1 MSNPLAGQ
9 LTVGSDGRIIGPAA
23 ITYNTPFPCVNGSWG
38 SGAMTGVI
46 MHTMVGS
53 QAGTISWFNNPQAQ
67 ASAQFGVGFDGA
79 IHQFGPI
86 GQGWIAW
93 HAGAANATWYGIE
106 HEDGG
111 DPSRPLTDAQL
122 TASAQLTEML
132 TGYAGIPLQV
142 TNSPSTGGLGTH
154 SMGGSAWG
162 GHACPGDVRAAQR
175 DEVIRR
181 AQAIRGGGPVPQPPA
196 KPRLEEAV
204 MQIGPG
210 ETAGM
215 SWNGDAYSSVGFLAD
230 PQGGDVVAL
239 RVAVHRISGGYDVTE
254 LELTNAA
261 PKAVVRVAN
270 PSDGCSITR
279 KDRVAISIVPNFAP
293 R

>member
-1 MSNPLAGQ
+1 MTGPLS
-9 LTVGSDGRIIGPAA
+9 VGSDGRVTGPAA

-53 QAGTISWFNNPQAQ
+53 QAGTISWFNNPAAQ
-67 ASAQFGVGFDGA
+67 ASAHFAVAYDGA

-93 HAGAANATWYGIE
+93 HAGSANVTWYGIE

-132 TGYAGIPLQV
+132 TGFAGIPLQV
-142 TNSPSTGGLGTH
+142 TDSPSTGGLGTH

-175 DEVIRR
+175 GEVVRR
-181 AQAIRGGGPVPQPPA
+181 ALAIGGGTAPPPQEQQ
-196 KPRLEEAV
+196 LEEAV

-270 PSDGCSITR
+270 PSDGCSISR
-279 KDRVAISIVPNFAP
+279 KDQVAVDIVPNFAP

>member
-1 MSNPLAGQ
+1 MTGPLS
-9 LTVGSDGRIIGPAA
+9 VGSDGRVTGPAA

-53 QAGTISWFNNPQAQ
+53 QAGTISWFNNPAAQ
-67 ASAQFGVGFDGA
+67 ASAHFAVAYDGA

-93 HAGAANATWYGIE
+93 HAGSANVTWYGIE

-132 TGYAGIPLQV
+132 TGFAGIPLQV
-142 TNSPSTGGLGTH
+142 TDSPSTGGLGTH

-175 DEVIRR
+175 GEVVRR
-181 AQAIRGGGPVPQPPA
+181 ALAIGGGTAPPPQEQQ
-196 KPRLEEAV
+196 LEEAV

-239 RVAVHRISGGYDVTE
+239 RVAVHRVSGGYDVTE
-254 LELTNAA
+254 VELTNAA

-270 PSDGCSITR
+270 PSDGCSIAR

>member
-1 MSNPLAGQ
+1 MTGPLS
-9 LTVGSDGRIIGPAA
+9 VGSDGRVTGPAA

-53 QAGTISWFNNPQAQ
+53 QAGTISWFNNPAAQ
-67 ASAQFGVGFDGA
+67 ASAHFAVAYDGA

-93 HAGAANATWYGIE
+93 HAGSANVTWYGIE

-132 TGYAGIPLQV
+132 TGFAGIPLQV
-142 TNSPSTGGLGTH
+142 TDSPSTGGLGTH

-175 DEVIRR
+175 GEVVRR
-181 AQAIRGGGPVPQPPA
+181 ALAIGGGTAPPPQEQQ
-196 KPRLEEAV
+196 LEEAV

-270 PSDGCSITR
+270 PSDGCSIAR
-279 KDRVAISIVPNFAP
+279 KDQVAISIVPNFAP

>member
-1 MSNPLAGQ
+1 MTGR
-9 LTVGSDGRIIGPAA
+9 LTVGTDGRITGPAA

-38 SGAMTGVI
+38 SGAITGVI
-46 MHTMVGS
+46 MHTMVGT
-53 QAGTISWFNNPQAQ
+53 QAGTIAWFNNPQAQ

-106 HEDGG
+106 HEDDG

-132 TGYAGIPLQV
+132 CGFAGIPLQV
-142 TNSPSTGGLGTH
+142 TNSPANWGLGTH

-175 DEVIRR
+175 GEVIRR
-181 AQAIRGGGPVPQPPA
+181 ARAIRGGGSAPQPPA

-215 SWNGDAYSSVGFLAD
+215 SWNGDAYASIGFLAD
-230 PQGGDVVAL
+230 PQGTDVVAL
-239 RVAVHRISGGYDVTE
+239 RVAVHRVSGGYDVTE
-254 LELTNAA
+254 VELATAA

-270 PSDGCSITR
+270 PSDGCSISR
-279 KDRVAISIVPNFAP
+279 RDQVAIDIVPNFAP

>member
-1 MSNPLAGQ
+1 MTGPLS
-9 LTVGSDGRIIGPAA
+9 VGSDGRVTGPAA

-53 QAGTISWFNNPQAQ
+53 QAGTISWFNNPAAQ
-67 ASAQFGVGFDGA
+67 ASAHFAVAYDGA

-132 TGYAGIPLQV
+132 TGFAGIPLQV

-154 SMGGSAWG
+154 SMGGSSWG

-175 DEVIRR
+175 GEVIRR
-181 AQAIRGGGPVPQPPA
+181 AQAIRGGGSAPQPPA
-196 KPRLEEAV
+196 KPRQEEAV

-239 RVAVHRISGGYDVTE
+239 RVAIHRISGGYDVTE
-254 LELTNAA
+254 VELTNAA
-261 PKAVVRVAN
+261 PKAVIPVKN
-270 PSDGCSITR
+270 PSDGCSISR
-279 KDRVAISIVPNFAP
+279 RDQVAIDIVPNFAP

>member
-1 MSNPLAGQ
+1 MTGR
-9 LTVGSDGRIIGPAA
+9 LTVGADGRVTGPAA
-23 ITYNTPFPCVNGSWG
+23 ITYNTPFPCINGSWG

-46 MHTMVGS
+46 MHTMVGT

-106 HEDGG
+106 HEDDG

-132 TGYAGIPLQV
+132 CGFAGIPLQV
-142 TNSPSTGGLGTH
+142 TNSPANWGLGTH

-175 DEVIRR
+175 GEVIRR
-181 AQAIRGGGPVPQPPA
+181 ARAIRGGGSAPQPPA

-204 MQIGPG
+204 MQIGPERPRACRG
-210 ETAGM
+210 TATRTRASG
-215 SWNGDAYSSVGFLAD
+215 SWLTPRAPMWSRCGSLSTGSAGD
-230 PQGGDVVAL
+230 
-239 RVAVHRISGGYDVTE
+239 T
-254 LELTNAA
+254 T
-261 PKAVVRVAN
+261 
-270 PSDGCSITR
+270 
-279 KDRVAISIVPNFAP
+279 
-293 R
+293 

>member
-1 MSNPLAGQ
+1 MTGR
-9 LTVGSDGRIIGPAA
+9 LTVGTDGRITGPAA

-38 SGAMTGVI
+38 SGAITGVI
-46 MHTMVGS
+46 MHTMVGT
-53 QAGTISWFNNPQAQ
+53 QAGTIAWFNNPQAQ

-106 HEDGG
+106 HEDDG

-132 TGYAGIPLQV
+132 CGFAGIPLQV
-142 TNSPSTGGLGTH
+142 TNSPANWGLGTH

-175 DEVIRR
+175 GEVIRR
-181 AQAIRGGGPVPQPPA
+181 ARAIRGGGSAPQPPA

-230 PQGGDVVAL
+230 PQGTDVVAL
-239 RVAVHRISGGYDVTE
+239 RVAVHRVSGGYDVTE
-254 LELTNAA
+254 VELTNAA

-270 PSDGCSITR
+270 PSDGCSIAR

>member
-1 MSNPLAGQ
+1 MTGPLS
-9 LTVGSDGRIIGPAA
+9 VGSDGRVTGPAA

-53 QAGTISWFNNPQAQ
+53 QAGTISWFNNPAAQ
-67 ASAQFGVGFDGA
+67 ASAHFAVAYDGA

-93 HAGAANATWYGIE
+93 HAGSANVTWYGIE

-132 TGYAGIPLQV
+132 TGFAGIPLQV
-142 TNSPSTGGLGTH
+142 TDSPSTGGLGTH

-175 DEVIRR
+175 GEVVRR
-181 AQAIRGGGPVPQPPA
+181 ALAIGGGTAPPPQEQQ
-196 KPRLEEAV
+196 LEEAV

-270 PSDGCSITR
+270 PSDGCSISR
-279 KDRVAISIVPNFAP
+279 KDQVAIDIVPNFAP

>member
-1 MSNPLAGQ
+1 
-9 LTVGSDGRIIGPAA
+9 
-23 ITYNTPFPCVNGSWG
+23 
-38 SGAMTGVI
+38 MTGVI
-46 MHTMVGS
+46 MHTMVGT
-53 QAGTISWFNNPQAQ
+53 QAGTISWFNNPDAG

-132 TGYAGIPLQV
+132 TGFAGIPLQV

-154 SMGGSAWG
+154 SMGGSSWG

-175 DEVIRR
+175 GEVIRR
-181 AQAIRGGGPVPQPPA
+181 AQAIRGDGSAPQPPA
-196 KPRLEEAV
+196 KPRQEEAV

-215 SWNGDAYSSVGFLAD
+215 SWNGDAYASIGFLAD
-230 PQGGDVVAL
+230 PQGTDVVAL
-239 RVAVHRISGGYDVTE
+239 RVAVHRVSGGYDVTE
-254 LELTNAA
+254 VELTNAA

-270 PSDGCSITR
+270 PSDGCSIAR

>member
-1 MSNPLAGQ
+1 MTGR
-9 LTVGSDGRIIGPAA
+9 LTVGTDGRITGPAA

-46 MHTMVGS
+46 MHTMVGT

-106 HEDGG
+106 HEDDG

-132 TGYAGIPLQV
+132 CGFAGIPLQV
-142 TNSPSTGGLGTH
+142 TNSPANWGLGTH

-175 DEVIRR
+175 GEVIRR
-181 AQAIRGGGPVPQPPA
+181 ARAIRGGGSAPQPPA

-230 PQGGDVVAL
+230 PQGTDVVAL
-239 RVAVHRISGGYDVTE
+239 RVAVHRVSGGYDVTE
-254 LELTNAA
+254 VELTNAA

-270 PSDGCSITR
+270 PSDGCSISR
-279 KDRVAISIVPNFAP
+279 RDQVAIDIVPNFAP

>member
-1 MSNPLAGQ
+1 MTGPLS
-9 LTVGSDGRIIGPAA
+9 VGSDGRVTGPAA

-53 QAGTISWFNNPQAQ
+53 QAGTISWFNNPAAQ
-67 ASAQFGVGFDGA
+67 ASAHFAVAYDGA

-93 HAGAANATWYGIE
+93 HAGSANVTWYGIE

-132 TGYAGIPLQV
+132 TGFAGIPLQV
-142 TNSPSTGGLGTH
+142 TDSPSTGGLGTH

-175 DEVIRR
+175 GEVIRR
-181 AQAIRGGGPVPQPPA
+181 ARAIRHDGGSAPQPPA

-239 RVAVHRISGGYDVTE
+239 RVAVHRVSGGYDVTE
-254 LELTNAA
+254 VELTNAA

-270 PSDGCSITR
+270 PSDGCSISR

>member
-1 MSNPLAGQ
+1 
-9 LTVGSDGRIIGPAA
+9 
-23 ITYNTPFPCVNGSWG
+23 
-38 SGAMTGVI
+38 MTGVL

-53 QAGTISWFNNPQAQ
+53 QAGTISWFNNPDAN

-93 HAGAANATWYGIE
+93 HAGSANATWYGIE

-175 DEVIRR
+175 GEVIRR
-181 AQAIRGGGPVPQPPA
+181 AQGIRGGGGSAPQPPA

-230 PQGGDVVAL
+230 PQGTDVVAL
-239 RVAVHRISGGYDVTE
+239 RVAVHRVSGGYDVTE
-254 LELTNAA
+254 VELTNAA

-270 PSDGCSITR
+270 PSDGCSIAR
-279 KDRVAISIVPNFAP
+279 RDLVAVDIVPNFAP

>member
-1 MSNPLAGQ
+1 MTEPLS
-9 LTVGSDGRIIGPAA
+9 VGSDGRVTGPAA

-53 QAGTISWFNNPQAQ
+53 QAGTISWFNNPDAG

-93 HAGAANATWYGIE
+93 HAGAANVTWYGIE

-122 TASAQLTEML
+122 TASAQLVEML
-132 TGYAGIPLQV
+132 TGFADIPLQV

-154 SMGGSAWG
+154 SMGGSSWG

-175 DEVIRR
+175 GEVIRR
-181 AQAIRGGGPVPQPPA
+181 AQGIRSGGGPVPQPPP

-210 ETAGM
+210 QTAGM

-230 PQGGDVVAL
+230 PQGADVIAL

-270 PSDGCSITR
+270 PSDGCSIAR
-279 KDRVAISIVPNFAP
+279 KDQVAIDIVPNFAP

>member
-1 MSNPLAGQ
+1 MTGR
-9 LTVGSDGRIIGPAA
+9 LTVGTDGRITGPAA

-38 SGAMTGVI
+38 SGAITGVI
-46 MHTMVGS
+46 MHTMVGT
-53 QAGTISWFNNPQAQ
+53 QAGTIAWFNNPQAQ

-106 HEDGG
+106 HEDDG

-132 TGYAGIPLQV
+132 CGFAGIPLQV
-142 TNSPSTGGLGTH
+142 TNSPANWGLGTH

-175 DEVIRR
+175 GEVIRR
-181 AQAIRGGGPVPQPPA
+181 ARAIRGGGSAPQPPA

-230 PQGGDVVAL
+230 PQGTDVVAL

-254 LELTNAA
+254 VELTNAA

-270 PSDGCSITR
+270 PSDGCSISR
-279 KDRVAISIVPNFAP
+279 RDQVAIDIVPNFAP

>member
-1 MSNPLAGQ
+1 MTGPLS
-9 LTVGSDGRIIGPAA
+9 VGSDGRVTGPAA

-53 QAGTISWFNNPQAQ
+53 QAGTISWFNNPAAQ
-67 ASAQFGVGFDGA
+67 ASAHFAVAYDGA

-93 HAGAANATWYGIE
+93 HAGSANVTWYGIE

-132 TGYAGIPLQV
+132 TGFAGIPLQV
-142 TNSPSTGGLGTH
+142 TDSPSTGGLGTH
-154 SMGGSAWG
+154 SMGGSSWG

-175 DEVIRR
+175 GEGIRR
-181 AQAIRGGGPVPQPPA
+181 AQAIRGGGSAPQPPA
-196 KPRLEEAV
+196 KPRQEEAV

-215 SWNGDAYSSVGFLAD
+215 SWNGDAYSSIGFLAD
-230 PQGGDVVAL
+230 PQGTDVVAL

-254 LELTNAA
+254 VELTNAA

-270 PSDGCSITR
+270 PSDGCSISR
-279 KDRVAISIVPNFAP
+279 RDQVAVDIVPNFAP

>member
-1 MSNPLAGQ
+1 MTGPLS
-9 LTVGSDGRIIGPAA
+9 VGSDGRVTGPAA

-53 QAGTISWFNNPQAQ
+53 QAGTISWFNNPAAQ
-67 ASAQFGVGFDGA
+67 ASAHFAVAYDGA

-93 HAGAANATWYGIE
+93 HAGSANVTWYGIE

-132 TGYAGIPLQV
+132 TGFAGIPLQV
-142 TNSPSTGGLGTH
+142 TDSPSTGGLGTH

-175 DEVIRR
+175 GEVIRR
-181 AQAIRGGGPVPQPPA
+181 ARAIRHDGGSAPQPPA

-239 RVAVHRISGGYDVTE
+239 RVAVHRVSGGYDVTE
-254 LELTNAA
+254 VELTNAA

-270 PSDGCSITR
+270 PSDGCSIAR

>member
-1 MSNPLAGQ
+1 MTGR
-9 LTVGSDGRIIGPAA
+9 LTVGTDGRITGPAA

-46 MHTMVGS
+46 MHTMVGT

-106 HEDGG
+106 HEDDG

-132 TGYAGIPLQV
+132 CGFAGIPLQV
-142 TNSPSTGGLGTH
+142 TNSPANWGLGTH

-175 DEVIRR
+175 GEVIRR
-181 AQAIRGGGPVPQPPA
+181 ARAIRGGGSAPQPPA

-230 PQGGDVVAL
+230 PQGTDVVAL
-239 RVAVHRISGGYDVTE
+239 RVAVHRDSGGYDVTE
-254 LELTNAA
+254 VELTNAA

-270 PSDGCSITR
+270 PSDGCSVAR
-279 KDRVAISIVPNFAP
+279 KDQVAISIVPNFAP

>member
-1 MSNPLAGQ
+1 MTGR
-9 LTVGSDGRIIGPAA
+9 LTVGTDGRITGPAA

-38 SGAMTGVI
+38 SGAITGVI
-46 MHTMVGS
+46 MHTMVGT

-93 HAGAANATWYGIE
+93 HAGSANATWYGIE

-132 TGYAGIPLQV
+132 CGFAGIPLQV
-142 TNSPSTGGLGTH
+142 TNSPANWGLGTH

-175 DEVIRR
+175 GEVIRR
-181 AQAIRGGGPVPQPPA
+181 ARAIRGGGSAPQPPA

-230 PQGGDVVAL
+230 PQGADVVAL

-254 LELTNAA
+254 VELTNAA

-270 PSDGCSITR
+270 PSDGCSISR
-279 KDRVAISIVPNFAP
+279 RDQVAIDIVPNFAP

>member
-1 MSNPLAGQ
+1 MTGR
-9 LTVGSDGRIIGPAA
+9 LTVGTDGRITGPAA

-38 SGAMTGVI
+38 SGAITGVI
-46 MHTMVGS
+46 MHTMVGT
-53 QAGTISWFNNPQAQ
+53 QAGTIAWFNNPQAQ

-93 HAGAANATWYGIE
+93 HAGAVNATWYGIE
-106 HEDGG
+106 HEDDG

-132 TGYAGIPLQV
+132 CGFAGIPLQV
-142 TNSPSTGGLGTH
+142 TNSPANWGLGTH

-175 DEVIRR
+175 GEVIRR
-181 AQAIRGGGPVPQPPA
+181 ARAIRGGGSAPQPPA

-230 PQGGDVVAL
+230 PQGTDVVAL
-239 RVAVHRISGGYDVTE
+239 RVAVHRVSGGYDVTE
-254 LELTNAA
+254 VELTNAA

-270 PSDGCSITR
+270 PSDGCSIAR

>member
-1 MSNPLAGQ
+1 MTGR
-9 LTVGSDGRIIGPAA
+9 LTVGADGRVTGPAA
-23 ITYNTPFPCVNGSWG
+23 ITYNTPFPCINGSWG

-46 MHTMVGS
+46 MHTMVGT

-132 TGYAGIPLQV
+132 TGFAGIPLQV
-142 TNSPSTGGLGTH
+142 TNSPATGGLGTH
-154 SMGGSAWG
+154 SMGGASWG
-162 GHACPGDVRAAQR
+162 GHACPGDVRAAHAVQ
-175 DEVIRR
+175 VIRR
-181 AQAIRGGGPVPQPPA
+181 AQAIRGGGSAPQPPA
-196 KPRLEEAV
+196 KPRQEEAV

-215 SWNGDAYSSVGFLAD
+215 SWNGDAYSSIGFLAD
-230 PQGGDVVAL
+230 PQGTDVVAL

-254 LELTNAA
+254 VELTNAA

-270 PSDGCSITR
+270 PSDGCSISR
-279 KDRVAISIVPNFAP
+279 RDQVAVDIVPNFAP

>member
-1 MSNPLAGQ
+1 MTGR
-9 LTVGSDGRIIGPAA
+9 LTVGTDGRITGPAA

-38 SGAMTGVI
+38 SGAITGVI
-46 MHTMVGS
+46 MHTMVGT
-53 QAGTISWFNNPQAQ
+53 QAGTIAWFNNPQAQ

-93 HAGAANATWYGIE
+93 YGIE
-106 HEDGG
+106 HEDDG

-132 TGYAGIPLQV
+132 CGFAGIPLQV
-142 TNSPSTGGLGTH
+142 TNSPANWGLGTH

-175 DEVIRR
+175 GEVIRR
-181 AQAIRGGGPVPQPPA
+181 ARAIRHDGGSAPQPPA

-230 PQGGDVVAL
+230 PQGTDVVAL
-239 RVAVHRISGGYDVTE
+239 RVAVHRVSGGYDVTE
-254 LELTNAA
+254 VELTNAA

-270 PSDGCSITR
+270 PSDGCSISR